1 MSTKL
6 TDFAATAKAWV
17 GAALAGL
24 TGLSAFIVPESTPG
38 ILIASA
44 VAFLTTLLAVFS
56 KGNADPKPDAPA
68 DSYLG

>member
-17 GAALAGL
+17 AAAVAGL
-24 TGLSAFIVPESTPG
+24 TGLSPFIVPDSTVG
-38 ILIASA
+38 KLVTSA
-44 VAFLTTLLAVFS
+44 VAFLVALLAVFGKS
-56 KGNADPKPDAPA
+56 NADPKPETPA

>member
-1 MSTKL
+1 MSAKL
-6 TDFAATAKAWV
+6 SDVAATAKAWV

-56 KGNADPKPDAPA
+56 KSNADPKPEAYPENFR
-68 DSYLG
+68 G